1 MMCLYENLQTQHYRK
16 NFACMP
22 AYGGMN
28 IFAVAINPER
38 PETAAAIFQSL
49 KYSKTNPPSIVPN
62 KYAEKNPLR

>member
-1 MMCLYENLQTQHYRK
+1 
-16 NFACMP
+16 MP